1 MTTAAER
8 EANRLDGQAEAIR
21 SMAELQD
28 RLIANI
34 EHAARKRVKEKPGE
48 FPSQCLAVIV
58 VSRREAVQGLNGVAE
73 QLERSAAAIREAPE
87 TEVEAAIRAGSAQ
100 AIVSVTG
107 LAVYLGLWGKAAEWA
122 AKLGPDVLPSVT
134 RGMEEL
140 LKAVTNLDG

>member
-1 MTTAAER
+1 MTSTAER

-34 EHAARKRVKEKPGE
+34 EHAAIKNATEKPGE
-48 FPSQCLAVIV
+48 FPSQCLAVIAS
-58 VSRREAVQGLNGVAE
+58 SRREAVQGLNSVAE
-73 QLERSAAAIREAPE
+73 QLERSATAIREASE
-87 TEVEAAIRAGSAQ
+87 TEVDAAVRAGSTQ

-122 AKLGPDVLPSVT
+122 AKLGPEVLPSVT
-134 RGMEEL
+134 QGMEEL
-140 LKAVTNLDG
+140 LKAVSKLDG